1 MLPDGNRRSG
11 QSEVRFFNRN
21 TPIPSDEVKEVLS
34 LVYHGL
40 VPAVLTEDLILLSRA
55 LKAIH
60 KVGFKRRELDGQS
73 LPTQDLL
80 SRLQAI
86 QGCASG
92 MSSMGPL
99 VYAITREAGR
109 AVDQVRS
116 VASETSVT
124 LVGVASGSNSG
135 YRILGQ

>member
-1 MLPDGNRRSG
+1 MLPDGLRRSG
-11 QSEVRFFNRN
+11 QSEVRFFSRN
-21 TPIPSDEVKEVLS
+21 TPIASDEAKEVLS
-34 LVYHGL
+34 LVYHAL
-40 VPAVLTEDLILLSRA
+40 VPAVLTDDLHLLSQT

-60 KVGFKRRELDGQS
+60 QVGFKRREVKGQS
-73 LPTQDLL
+73 LATQDLL

-99 VYAITREAGR
+99 VYAITRETGR
-109 AVDQVRS
+109 PADQVRN
-116 VASETSVT
+116 VTSETGVN
-124 LVGVASGSNSG
+124 LIAVASGSNSG